1 MFCRDGRVALGQAMR
16 ADDSLTQLSL
26 DYPMVE
32 NYGFVLSTPSPMIPG
47 WSSHGR
53 HLSFY
58 TVVAC
63 H

>member
-1 MFCRDGRVALGQAMR
+1 MR

-32 NYGFVLSTPSPMIPG
+32 NYGFVLSPPSPMIPG
-47 WSSHGR
+47 WISHGR

-63 H
+63 Y